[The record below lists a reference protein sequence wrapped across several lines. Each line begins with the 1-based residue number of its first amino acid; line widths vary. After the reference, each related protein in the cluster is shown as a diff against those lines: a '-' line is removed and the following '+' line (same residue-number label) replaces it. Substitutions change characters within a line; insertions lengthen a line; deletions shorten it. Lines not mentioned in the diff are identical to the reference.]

1 MTEHNYSELS
11 DDELSRLASSGN
23 MSAIEAIYRRHY
35 LLMVNFG
42 MKYYVDVEFVKDCI
56 QDLFV
61 KLICH
66 PSAFRHVEFVR
77 SWLLISLKNI
87 MFDRLKAVKPSD
99 SLDEVPFMTLDDDIL
114 LISRTEGLDDEQVRD
129 RRNLAKAFKL
139 LGGSQRMAV
148 YLHFVRGL
156 SHKEVAALL
165 DMNVQSSRN
174 LLSRAIAKLRKN
186 MFTLI
191 MLLPI

>member
-1 MTEHNYSELS
+1 M
-11 DDELSRLASSGN
+11 
-23 MSAIEAIYRRHY
+23 
-35 LLMVNFG
+35 
-42 MKYYVDVEFVKDCI
+42 
-56 QDLFV
+56 

-66 PSAFRHVEFVR
+66 PALFRHVEFVR

-87 MFDRLKAVKPSD
+87 MFDRLKSVKPSS
-99 SLDEVPFMTLDDDIL
+99 SLDEVPFMTIEENIL
-114 LISRTEGLDDEQVRD
+114 AIAQTEGLDDEQIKD

-174 LLSRAIAKLRKN
+174 LLSRAISKLRKN
-186 MFTLI
+186 MFTLM
-191 MLLPI
+191 MLLTI

>member
-1 MTEHNYSELS
+1 
-11 DDELSRLASSGN
+11 
-23 MSAIEAIYRRHY
+23 MSAIETIYRRHY
-35 LLMVNFG
+35 PLMLNFG
-42 MKYYVDVEFVKDCI
+42 MKYYADAEFVKDCI

-66 PSAFRHVEFVR
+66 PALFRHVEFVR

-87 MFDRLKAVKPSD
+87 MFDRLKSVKPSS
-99 SLDEVPFMTLDDDIL
+99 SLDEVPFMTLEEDIMT
-114 LISRTEGLDDEQVRD
+114 IAQTEELDDEQVKD

-174 LLSRAIAKLRKN
+174 LLSRAISKLRKN
-186 MFTLI
+186 MFTLM
-191 MLLPI
+191 MLLTI

>member
-1 MTEHNYSELS
+1 
-11 DDELSRLASSGN
+11 
-23 MSAIEAIYRRHY
+23 MSAIETIYRRHY
-35 LLMVNFG
+35 PLMLNFG
-42 MKYYVDVEFVKDCI
+42 MKYYADAEFVKDCI

-66 PSAFRHVEFVR
+66 PALFRHVEFVR

-87 MFDRLKAVKPSD
+87 MFDRLKSVKPSS
-99 SLDEVPFMTLDDDIL
+99 SLDEVPFMTLEEDIMT
-114 LISRTEGLDDEQVRD
+114 IAQTEELDDEQVKD

-174 LLSRAIAKLRKN
+174 LLSRAISKLRKN
-186 MFTLI
+186 I
-191 MLLPI
+191 NAS